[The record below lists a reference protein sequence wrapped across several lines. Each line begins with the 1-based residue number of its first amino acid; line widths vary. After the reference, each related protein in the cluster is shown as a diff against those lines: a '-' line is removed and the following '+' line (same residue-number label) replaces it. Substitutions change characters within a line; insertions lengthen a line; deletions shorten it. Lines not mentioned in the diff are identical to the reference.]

1 VFVGKIEI
9 DPAGMLSDAH
19 TDSPL
24 VKGTFSPTSHLF
36 LYLGRRDEMIDGFML
51 VGGSGS
57 IPLF

>member
-24 VKGTFSPTSHLF
+24 VKGTFFPDLSSF
-36 LYLGRRDEMIDGFML
+36 F
-51 VGGSGS
+51 VSGAAR
-57 IPLF
+57 